1 MALEIDHEWPEKL
14 LRGWAKSYRETPEY
28 RFPSDPSAEFF
39 PVDMEAAADEIERLR
54 AALESLTED
63 PPATLDGPDAD
74 WEVIIKMRNIAR
86 EALGLPHG
94 PTHSNGHQGGEA

>member
-1 MALEIDHEWPEKL
+1 MTYPGPCCICGGTDYELSCGGPTICPQCDCGNFTPATV
-14 LRGWAKSYRETPEY
+14 LRQAKE
-28 RFPSDPSAEFF
+28 
-39 PVDMEAAADEIERLR
+39 MGRLR

-63 PPATLDGPDAD
+63 PPATLDEPDPD

-94 PTHSNGHQGGEA
+94 PVSNGER